1 MALEQ
6 LSDSPLTTD
15 FEELRQ
21 STRFPKEPGTDAAV
35 VWQEPGQEHVFEVY
49 DESLGGLC
57 LVMPGIAGFDIGS
70 TATIVYH
77 SDVLEG
83 EVRNIHPQANG
94 TYLVGFRCRLW
105 RAG

>member
-1 MALEQ
+1 MQQ
-6 LSDSPLTTD
+6 LTD
-15 FEELRQ
+15 LDLDADCEELRQ
-21 STRFPKEPGTDAAV
+21 STRFRKEPGTDSAI
-35 VWQEPGQEHVFEVY
+35 VWQQPGQEHLFDVH

-57 LVMPGIAGFDIGS
+57 LVMPDVTGFEIGS
-70 TATIVYH
+70 KATIVYH

-83 EVRNIHPQANG
+83 EVRNIHAQANG